1 MAMRTARR
9 LVLALVAILVAA
21 QTTPSA
27 QSGALVLRNVTLID
41 GTGGAVGPGMTVV
54 VTGNRIT
61 AVGRNAAVPAGAQVV
76 DGTGKFL
83 IPGLWDMHLHLRG
96 DSRVP
101 RFTTYGEV
109 LMIANGVT
117 GARVMAGLPKFH
129 QIQRTNESGETHGP
143 RIFVSSRNMDGR
155 IPTQKLPPKWGDT
168 AAEAEEWQSV
178 GLGEIPRAYQIT
190 TAAEAKA
197 AVAEAK
203 ASGVEF
209 LKIHN
214 DLTPEAYFA
223 IAAEA
228 KANGLYLTGHVPTG
242 VPVSTLSDTGMRSI
256 EHWAGYLEGC
266 STREDEILKGQLAA
280 LSLPAAERGRRNAEL
295 RRMAVDSYSPEKC
308 AALAA
313 RFVKQGTWISPT
325 FMPAGNVRT
334 TADRNADL
342 AKYVFA
348 PLRTRWQQQ
357 VAGAPAAAPEP
368 SAQDQELA
376 RAVEARRL
384 DIIAVMKRGGVQ
396 FVVGTDSGGAW
407 RIPGRSLHEGLAEMV
422 KVGLT
427 PMETIVAATSS
438 SARLLLREKELG
450 TIQTGKLAD
459 MVLLDANPLQD
470 ITNTRR
476 INAVVANG
484 RLFDR
489 KALDDLLAQMA
500 AANATN

>member
-1 MAMRTARR
+1 MAKRTTRR
-9 LVLALVAILVAA
+9 LLLFLLAALLVAQAA
-21 QTTPSA
+21 PNA
-27 QSGALVLRNVTLID
+27 QSQALVLRNVTLID
-41 GTGGAVGPGMTVV
+41 GTGGAAGPGMTVV

-61 AVGRNAAVPAGAQVV
+61 AVGRNAAAPAGAQVV

-109 LMIANGVT
+109 LLIANGVT
-117 GARVMAGLPKFH
+117 SARVMAGLPTFH
-129 QIQRTNESGETHGP
+129 QIQKTNESGETHGP
-143 RIFVSSRNMDGR
+143 RLFLASRNFDGS
-155 IPTQKLPPKWGDT
+155 IPTQKLPPKLGDT
-168 AAEAEEWQSV
+168 AGEAEEWQSV
-178 GLGEIPRAYQIT
+178 GTGEIPRAYQIT
-190 TAAEAKA
+190 NAAQAKA

-214 DLTPEAYFA
+214 ELTPEAYFA

-228 KANGLYLTGHVPTG
+228 KANGLYLTGHAPTG
-242 VPVSTLSDTGMRSI
+242 VSVATLSDSGMRSI
-256 EHWAGYLEGC
+256 EHWGGLLEGC
-266 STREDEILKGQLAA
+266 SSREDEILKAQLAA
-280 LSLPAAERGRRNAEL
+280 LKLPAAERGRRNAEI
-295 RRMAVDSYSPEKC
+295 RRMAVDSYSAEKC

-313 RFVKQGTWISPT
+313 RFVKNGTWLSPT
-325 FMPAGNVRT
+325 FMPEGGARA

-348 PLRTRWQQQ
+348 PLRARWQQQ
-357 VAGAPAAAPEP
+357 IAGAAAPAAP
-368 SAQDQELA
+368 SAQEQELA
-376 RAVEARRL
+376 KAADARRHE
-384 DIIAVMKRGGVQ
+384 IIAVMKRAGVQ
-396 FVVGTDSGGAW
+396 FVIGTDSGGAW
-407 RIPGRSLHEGLAEMV
+407 RIPGRSLHEGMQEMV

-427 PMETIVAATSS
+427 PMDTIVAATSS
-438 SARLLLREKELG
+438 SARLLRREKDLG

-476 INAVVANG
+476 INAVIANG
-484 RLFDR
+484 RLMDR
-489 KALDDLLAQMA
+489 KTLDDLLAQMA

>member
-9 LVLALVAILVAA
+9 LVLALLAALIAA

-27 QSGALVLRNVTLID
+27 QSQGLVFRNVTLID
-41 GTGGAVGPGMTVV
+41 GTGAAAQPDTTVV

-117 GARVMAGLPKFH
+117 GARIMAGLPKFH
-129 QIQRTNESGETHGP
+129 QIQKTNESGETHGP
-143 RIFVSSRNMDGR
+143 RIFLASRNFDGA

-178 GLGEIPRAYQIT
+178 GLGEIPRAYQVT
-190 TAAEAKA
+190 TAAQAKA

-214 DLTPEAYFA
+214 ELTPEAFYA

-228 KANGLYLTGHVPTG
+228 KAAGLYLTGHLPTG
-242 VPVSTLSDTGMRSI
+242 VPIAAMSDLNTRSI
-256 EHWAGYLEGC
+256 EHFPGMLEGC
-266 STREDEILKGQLAA
+266 STREDEMIKGQLAA
-280 LSLPAAERGRRNAEL
+280 LSLPAPQRAQRNTEL
-295 RRMAVDSYSPEKC
+295 RRMAVDSFSAEKC

-313 RFVKQGTWISPT
+313 RLVKNNTWLSPT
-325 FMPAGNVRT
+325 FMPEGGLRQSSE
-334 TADRNADL
+334 RNADL

-348 PLRTRWQQQ
+348 PLRARWQQQ
-357 VAGAPAAAPEP
+357 ASAAPAAAAP
-368 SAQDQELA
+368 SSEAEELA
-376 RAVEARRL
+376 KRVLARRNE
-384 DIIAVMKRGGVQ
+384 IVRIMARAGVQ
-396 FVVGTDSGGAW
+396 FVPGTDSGGAW
-407 RIPGRSLHEGLAEMV
+407 RIPGRSLHESLVEMN
-422 KVGLT
+422 KAGLT
-427 PMETIVAATSS
+427 PMEVIVSATSS
-438 SARLLLREKELG
+438 SARLLRREKELG

-459 MVLLDANPLQD
+459 MVVLDANPLQE
-470 ITNTRR
+470 ISNTQR

-484 RLFDR
+484 RLMDR
-489 KALDDLLAQMA
+489 KALDALLAQMA
-500 AANATN
+500 SANATN